1 MPRESPKWY
10 NNIVDNK
17 QLVKDFLKKQKHMVL
32 ATVTNDIPE
41 AALVGFAEMDNL
53 NLIFGTETTSRKFQ
67 NIQNNSKIAAVFTD
81 GDISIQYEGIVS
93 VLIGH
98 EIEEYKQK
106 YFEKLP
112 EAKKYDSEPN
122 QIYLKIIPTWIRYVD
137 YSKETPD
144 IFEVQL

>member
-1 MPRESPKWY
+1 MKWY
-10 NNIVDNK
+10 NSNVDNK

-41 AALVGFAEMDNL
+41 AALVGFAEMENL

-67 NIQNNSKIAAVFTD
+67 NIQNNSKIAAVFTE
-81 GDISIQYEGIVS
+81 GDISVQYEGIVS

-112 EAKKYDSEPN
+112 EAKHYDSEPN